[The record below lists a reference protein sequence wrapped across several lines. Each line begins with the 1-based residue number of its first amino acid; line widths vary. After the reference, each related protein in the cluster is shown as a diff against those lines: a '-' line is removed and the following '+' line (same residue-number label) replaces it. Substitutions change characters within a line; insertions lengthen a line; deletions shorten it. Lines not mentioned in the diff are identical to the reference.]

1 MQAITDD
8 MDMRYIVRT
17 FKLIALPVI
26 TESTLQGTNEI
37 MIIPQSGTSKPQ
49 GFVLRFSNDDDNGLW
64 QLQSAIAR
72 AKAARATRNTM
83 INSAMVASFGSV
95 LFFADSGALA

>member
-26 TESTLQGTNEI
+26 TESMLQGTNEI

-49 GFVLRFSNDDDNGLW
+49 GFVLWFSNNDDNGLW
-64 QLQSAIAR
+64 QLQSAITHV
-72 AKAARATRNTM
+72 KAARVKRNNFLNTTM
-83 INSAMVASFGSV
+83 MESFGSV
-95 LFFADSGALA
+95 VFVNDRQV